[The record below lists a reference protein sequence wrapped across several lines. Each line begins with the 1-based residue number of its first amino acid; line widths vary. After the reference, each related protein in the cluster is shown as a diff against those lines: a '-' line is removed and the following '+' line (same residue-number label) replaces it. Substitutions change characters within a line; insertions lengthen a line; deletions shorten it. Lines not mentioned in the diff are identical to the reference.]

1 VTKCNE
7 SRVAGVGGAAETP
20 ERRHRGFPSV
30 QPRPPIGGFGAS
42 PNVNVTIMPNA
53 TCDPTMLSQFLSGE
67 LTADAERQV
76 VEHLDSCREC
86 QQRVEQLAGGQR
98 WWQEAHVFLSPE
110 QEEAWTTSSI
120 VLPLADEWHGQETGH
135 NECRDP
141 GQDSQEASYSG
152 DDEVAAMPI
161 SLDFLAPTD
170 EPNSLGRIG
179 TYEVV
184 GVVGRGGTGIV
195 LKAFDR
201 TLNRLVAI
209 KVLAPNLA
217 TTAAARR
224 RFARESQ
231 AAAAVVHEHIV
242 PIHAVSDQQGLPY
255 LVMQY
260 VPGRSLQQ
268 RLDRHGPLPIREILR
283 IGMQTAAGLA
293 AAHAQG
299 LVHRDVKPANILLEN
314 GVERVLITDFG
325 LARTVDEAS
334 LTCSGV
340 IAGTPQYMA
349 PEQARGEAIDYR
361 TDLFSLGSVLYALCT
376 GHSPFRAETTMG
388 VLHRICK
395 ETPRPIQEANPE
407 IPLWLSAIIGRL
419 HAKNP
424 AKRYSS
430 AAEVAEILQRH
441 LARLQSPSGAAGL
454 SWADAALSARAWFGQ
469 NAKRIALWGCATA
482 LAAVVSVVLIKQ
494 YLPTGDV
501 AGPSAR
507 SGDQAATAA
516 PTAAAISTKAD
527 LFDDP
532 RSDQEWQQ
540 SLGEI
545 HARIDSI
552 ENQLHATA
560 STPDRIA
567 AELAALR
574 RGLEEMKIPLSEDSR
589 VEAVPR

>member
-1 VTKCNE
+1 
-7 SRVAGVGGAAETP
+7 
-20 ERRHRGFPSV
+20 
-30 QPRPPIGGFGAS
+30 
-42 PNVNVTIMPNA
+42 MPNA
-53 TCDPTMLSQFLSGE
+53 TCDPTILSQYLSGE

-76 VEHLDSCREC
+76 VEHLDACREC
-86 QQRVEQLAGGQR
+86 QQRVEQLAGGQQ
-98 WWQEAHVFLSPE
+98 WWREAQVFLSPE
-110 QEEAWTTSSI
+110 HEDSWTTSSI
-120 VLPLADEWHGQETGH
+120 VLPLAD
-135 NECRDP
+135 
-141 GQDSQEASYSG
+141 
-152 DDEVAAMPI
+152 DDEWRSQDTDPSDDDDVHAAPPI

-170 EPNSLGRIG
+170 DPQSLGRIG

-195 LKAFDR
+195 FKAFDR

-217 TTAAARR
+217 TNAAARR

-268 RLDRHGPLPIREILR
+268 RLDRQGPLPIREILR

-299 LVHRDVKPANILLEN
+299 LVHRDVKPANIMLEN

-361 TDLFSLGSVLYALCT
+361 TDLFSLGSVLYAMAT

-395 ETPRPIQEANPE
+395 ETPRPIQESNPE
-407 IPLWLSAIIGRL
+407 IPLWLSAIVARL

-424 AKRYSS
+424 TKRYTS

-441 LARLQSPSGAAGL
+441 LARLQSPTGAAGL
-454 SWADAALSARAWFGQ
+454 SWTEATLSVRAWLQQRG
-469 NAKRIALWGCATA
+469 ARWSRRIALSGIAVA
-482 LAAVVSVVLIKQ
+482 AAVVVGIGLFNQ
-494 YLPTGDV
+494 FFAADV
-501 AGPSAR
+501 AQ
-507 SGDQAATAA
+507 QAATNDRSAA
-516 PTAAAISTKAD
+516 HARPAN
-527 LFDDP
+527 DP
-532 RSDQEWQQ
+532 LSDQAWRQ
-540 SLGEI
+540 SLSEL
-545 HARIDSI
+545 HARLDSLEGGLRQPSQSPDAI
-552 ENQLHATA
+552 GNELTA
-560 STPDRIA
+560 LKQRLDGLSTPIQ
-567 AELAALR
+567 
-574 RGLEEMKIPLSEDSR
+574 EDSR
-589 VEAVPR
+589 

>member
-1 VTKCNE
+1 MT
-7 SRVAGVGGAAETP
+7 A
-20 ERRHRGFPSV
+20 
-30 QPRPPIGGFGAS
+30 
-42 PNVNVTIMPNA
+42 MPNA
-53 TCDPTMLSQFLSGE
+53 TCDPTVLTRYLSGE
-67 LTADAERQV
+67 LAADAERAV
-76 VEHLDSCREC
+76 VEHLDACHDC

-98 WWQEAHVFLSPE
+98 WWQEAQIFLSPE
-110 QEEAWTTSSI
+110 KEDAWTTTSI
-120 VLPLADEWHGQETGH
+120 ILPLAGDDEEWRGQETGH
-135 NECRDP
+135 NSGEIGHSSP
-141 GQDSQEASYSG
+141 ESG
-152 DDEVAAMPI
+152 DTDDDDVLAAPPI

-170 EPNSLGRIG
+170 DPQSLGRIG

-195 LKAFDR
+195 FKAFDR

-217 TTAAARR
+217 TNAAARR

-268 RLDRHGPLPIREILR
+268 RLDRQGPLPIREILR
-283 IGMQTAAGLA
+283 IGMQSAAGLA

-299 LVHRDVKPANILLEN
+299 LVHRDVKPANIMLEN

-361 TDLFSLGSVLYALCT
+361 TDLFSLGSVLYAMAT

-388 VLHRICK
+388 VLHRICR
-395 ETPRPIQEANPE
+395 ETPRPIQESNPE
-407 IPLWLSAIIGRL
+407 IPLWFSAIVARL

-430 AAEVAEILQRH
+430 AAEVAELLQRH
-441 LARLQSPSGAAGL
+441 LARLQSPNGSAGL
-454 SWADAALSARAWFGQ
+454 SWTEVGLSARAWLRQSG
-469 NAKRIALWGCATA
+469 ALWARRIGIWGIAVAVAVVFSIGLFNQFFAGDAAQQTSGTNTRSQTQA
-482 LAAVVSVVLIKQ
+482 SAGNPSAVAASAAVKDPLS
-494 YLPTGDV
+494 
-501 AGPSAR
+501 
-507 SGDQAATAA
+507 DQAW
-516 PTAAAISTKAD
+516 
-527 LFDDP
+527 
-532 RSDQEWQQ
+532 RQ
-540 SLGEI
+540 SLGEL
-545 HARIDSI
+545 HARLDSI
-552 ENQLHATA
+552 EGALHEFSA
-560 STPDRIA
+560 PRDVIGN
-567 AELAALR
+567 ELTVIKQRLDGISAPLQ
-574 RGLEEMKIPLSEDSR
+574 EESR
-589 VEAVPR
+589 

>member
-1 VTKCNE
+1 ML
-7 SRVAGVGGAAETP
+7 AAP
-20 ERRHRGFPSV
+20 
-30 QPRPPIGGFGAS
+30 
-42 PNVNVTIMPNA
+42 
-53 TCDPTMLSQFLSGE
+53 
-67 LTADAERQV
+67 
-76 VEHLDSCREC
+76 
-86 QQRVEQLAGGQR
+86 
-98 WWQEAHVFLSPE
+98 
-110 QEEAWTTSSI
+110 
-120 VLPLADEWHGQETGH
+120 
-135 NECRDP
+135 
-141 GQDSQEASYSG
+141 
-152 DDEVAAMPI
+152 PI

-170 EPNSLGRIG
+170 DPQSLGRIG

-195 LKAFDR
+195 FKAFDR

-217 TTAAARR
+217 TNAAARR

-283 IGMQTAAGLA
+283 IGMQAAAGLA

-299 LVHRDVKPANILLEN
+299 LVHRDVKPANIMLEN

-361 TDLFSLGSVLYALCT
+361 TDLFSLGSVLYAMAT

-395 ETPRPIQEANPE
+395 ETPRPIQESNPE
-407 IPLWLSAIIGRL
+407 IPLWLSAIVARL

-424 AKRYSS
+424 AKRYAS
-430 AAEVAEILQRH
+430 ATEVAEILQRH
-441 LARLQSPSGAAGL
+441 LARLQSPAGAAGL
-454 SWADAALSARAWFGQ
+454 HWTEASLSARAWLRQRG
-469 NAKRIALWGCATA
+469 ALWARRIGLWGVAVA
-482 LAAVVSVVLIKQ
+482 AAVVVSVGLFNQFFASDAAQHTSATNDRSAAEASAAKPGV
-494 YLPTGDV
+494 V
-501 AGPSAR
+501 AATSSVRDPLS
-507 SGDQAATAA
+507 DQAW
-516 PTAAAISTKAD
+516 
-527 LFDDP
+527 
-532 RSDQEWQQ
+532 RQ
-540 SLGEI
+540 SLGEL
-545 HARIDSI
+545 HARLDSL
-552 ENQLHATA
+552 EGGLHESSQSPDAIGSELTA
-560 STPDRIA
+560 LKQRLDGLSTP
-567 AELAALR
+567 L
-574 RGLEEMKIPLSEDSR
+574 PEDSR
-589 VEAVPR
+589 

>member
-1 VTKCNE
+1 
-7 SRVAGVGGAAETP
+7 
-20 ERRHRGFPSV
+20 
-30 QPRPPIGGFGAS
+30 
-42 PNVNVTIMPNA
+42 MPNA

-67 LTADAERQV
+67 LAADAERLV
-76 VEHLDSCREC
+76 VEHLDTCRDC

-98 WWQEAHVFLSPE
+98 WWQEAQVFLSPE

-120 VLPLADEWHGQETGH
+120 VLPLADEWHGPETGD
-135 NECRDP
+135 NSD
-141 GQDSQEASYSG
+141 GAGNSS
-152 DDEVAAMPI
+152 DDEVTAMPI

-268 RLDRHGPLPIREILR
+268 RLDRQGPLPIREILR

-299 LVHRDVKPANILLEN
+299 LVHRDVKPANIMLEN

-395 ETPRPIQEANPE
+395 ETPRPIQETNPE
-407 IPLWLSAIIGRL
+407 IPLWLSAIVGRL

-441 LARLQSPSGAAGL
+441 LARLQSPSGAGKL
-454 SWADAALSARAWFGQ
+454 SWTETAMSARAWLGQ
-469 NAKRIALWGCATA
+469 RGTDWSRRIALWAGGVAA
-482 LAAVVSVVLIKQ
+482 VAVVSVVLVKQ
-494 YLPTGDV
+494 FLPSGDV

-516 PTAAAISTKAD
+516 PAPTAAAISTKAD
-527 LFDDP
+527 LFDDA
-532 RSDQEWQQ
+532 RANLAWQQ
-540 SLGEI
+540 SLSEI
-545 HARIDSI
+545 HTRIDSI
-552 ENQLHATA
+552 EDQLHATA

-589 VEAVPR
+589 VEAEPR

>member
-1 VTKCNE
+1 
-7 SRVAGVGGAAETP
+7 
-20 ERRHRGFPSV
+20 
-30 QPRPPIGGFGAS
+30 
-42 PNVNVTIMPNA
+42 MPNA

-67 LTADAERQV
+67 LAADAERQV
-76 VEHLDSCREC
+76 VEHLDTCRDC
-86 QQRVEQLAGGQR
+86 QQRVEQFAGGQR
-98 WWQEAHVFLSPE
+98 WWQEAQVFLSPE
-110 QEEAWTTSSI
+110 QEEVWTTSSI
-120 VLPLADEWHGQETGH
+120 VLPLADEWHGEETGH
-135 NECRDP
+135 
-141 GQDSQEASYSG
+141 DSQQSG
-152 DDEVAAMPI
+152 HSDDDEVAALPI

-242 PIHAVSDQQGLPY
+242 PIHAVSNQQGLPY

-268 RLDRHGPLPIREILR
+268 RLDRQGPLPIREILR

-299 LVHRDVKPANILLEN
+299 LVHRDVKPANIMLEN

-395 ETPRPIQEANPE
+395 ETPRPIQESNPE
-407 IPLWLSAIIGRL
+407 IPLWLSAIVGRL

-424 AKRYSS
+424 AKRYAS

-441 LARLQSPSGAAGL
+441 LARLQSPSGAERL
-454 SWADAALSARAWFGQ
+454 SWADAALSVRAWFGQ

-482 LAAVVSVVLIKQ
+482 LAAVASIVLVKQ
-494 YLPTGDV
+494 YLPQGDAV
-501 AGPSAR
+501 RPAVSAPARNSSAASAG
-507 SGDQAATAA
+507 
-516 PTAAAISTKAD
+516 AD

-532 RSDQEWQQ
+532 KSDQAWQH

-545 HARIDSI
+545 RARID
-552 ENQLHATA
+552 EVDEQWHASPSA
-560 STPDRIA
+560 ADRIPG
-567 AELAALR
+567 ELATLKQR
-574 RGLEEMKIPLSEDSR
+574 LDELNSPLSEDVR
-589 VEAVPR
+589 

>member
-1 VTKCNE
+1 
-7 SRVAGVGGAAETP
+7 
-20 ERRHRGFPSV
+20 
-30 QPRPPIGGFGAS
+30 
-42 PNVNVTIMPNA
+42 
-53 TCDPTMLSQFLSGE
+53 
-67 LTADAERQV
+67 
-76 VEHLDSCREC
+76 
-86 QQRVEQLAGGQR
+86 
-98 WWQEAHVFLSPE
+98 
-110 QEEAWTTSSI
+110 
-120 VLPLADEWHGQETGH
+120 
-135 NECRDP
+135 
-141 GQDSQEASYSG
+141 
-152 DDEVAAMPI
+152 
-161 SLDFLAPTD
+161 
-170 EPNSLGRIG
+170 
-179 TYEVV
+179 
-184 GVVGRGGTGIV
+184 
-195 LKAFDR
+195 
-201 TLNRLVAI
+201 
-209 KVLAPNLA
+209 
-217 TTAAARR
+217 
-224 RFARESQ
+224 
-231 AAAAVVHEHIV
+231 
-242 PIHAVSDQQGLPY
+242 
-255 LVMQY
+255 
-260 VPGRSLQQ
+260 
-268 RLDRHGPLPIREILR
+268 
-283 IGMQTAAGLA
+283 
-293 AAHAQG
+293 

-395 ETPRPIQEANPE
+395 ETPRPIQETNPE

-424 AKRYSS
+424 AKRYAS

-454 SWADAALSARAWFGQ
+454 SWSDAALSVRAWFGQ

-516 PTAAAISTKAD
+516 PAPTAAAISAKAD
-527 LFDDP
+527 LFDDA
-532 RSDQEWQQ
+532 RSNLAWQQ
-540 SLGEI
+540 SLSEI
-545 HARIDSI
+545 HTRIDSI
-552 ENQLHATA
+552 EDQLHATA

-574 RGLEEMKIPLSEDSR
+574 RGLEEMNIPLSDDSR
-589 VEAVPR
+589 VEAEPR